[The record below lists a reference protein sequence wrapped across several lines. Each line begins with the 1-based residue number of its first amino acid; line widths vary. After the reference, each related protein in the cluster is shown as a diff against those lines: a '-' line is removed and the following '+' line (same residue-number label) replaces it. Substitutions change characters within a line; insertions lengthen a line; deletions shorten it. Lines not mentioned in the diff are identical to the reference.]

1 MQEEASESS
10 SPVPHESG
18 QSKTENGRVYVH
30 WAKVWEIAEGVLSGS
45 EYIGGR
51 WGRGRNAPL
60 SIHSFT
66 GAESEG
72 AGTDDQVVPQE
83 HTLYWF

>member
-1 MQEEASESS
+1 MNPPRLSRTSLGKVKQRT
-10 SPVPHESG
+10 G
-18 QSKTENGRVYVH
+18 GFMCTGRKCERLRKAYLVALNILAVD
-30 WAKVWEIAEGVLSGS
+30 
-45 EYIGGR
+45 GGR
-51 WGRGRNAPL
+51 RRNAPL